1 MWTINLSRWPR
12 RAHEW
17 SLWSREDI
25 ALGFHHRINLLIR
38 KHLKHGW
45 AWDLPGLP
53 LTYHDLPKK
62 NIHGLR
68 CFKMRWFHLDTK
80 HEKTYAHLYTTS
92 SFKEQWL
99 DRNVSAALRNDAP
112 RIREEGLHIR
122 QPCAAEAPNMAMSST
137 LSKFMAHF
145 CIWKSESH
153 FWDDSHMF
161 QLYQQSNICSNIQHV
176 WRGQLWGKCHYVSL
190 WPFGKRPGLAL
201 NIWGIEME
209 RKPIIGL
216 KWYIMI

>member
-1 MWTINLSRWPR
+1 MASQGPR
-12 RAHEW
+12 VVTVISGGYCLGVPSSDQFAHQETPKTW
-17 SLWSREDI
+17 MSMRLTMASFD
-25 ALGFHHRINLLIR
+25 LLR
-38 KHLKHGW
+38 
-45 AWDLPGLP
+45 
-53 LTYHDLPKK
+53 LTQKK
-62 NIHGLR
+62 IHGLR